1 MITWTIGTGESGC
14 TDSLQRAA
22 DAATTAAA
30 TWLHTH
36 APTTLGWDGPATTA
50 ITVRVEGTET
60 RLVPAYDRCGHYD
73 PDATTRAAHHLRDTI
88 TGAAELTMAAT
99 TP

>member
-14 TDSLQRAA
+14 TESLQRAA
-22 DAATTAAA
+22 DATTAAA

-36 APTTLGWDGPATTA
+36 APTTLGWDGPATAA
-50 ITVRVEGTET
+50 ITVRVEGTQT
-60 RLVPAYDRCGHYD
+60 RLVPAYDRCGHHD
-73 PDATTRAAHHLRDTI
+73 PDATTGTAHHLRDTI
-88 TGAAELTMAAT
+88 TGAAAPTMAGT